1 MTDLFVAIVRLR
13 MDNPPGQQNPD
24 DTGNAGDTGGDDLMA
39 KKTMTVRLF
48 CTLDNGSQQWG
59 PGDCPTLPEDEAL
72 DLIKMGLAERVEA
85 PKKARSAKASKEQQP
100 PSGAQSESGQ
110 SSEDASGKTEDQQP
124 QGQAEPGEND
134 GEQSAPEAEAGGEN
148 NG

>member
-13 MDNPPGQQNPD
+13 MDDPPGQQNPD
-24 DTGNAGDTGGDDLMA
+24 DTGNTGNTGGDDLMA

-48 CTLDNGSQQWG
+48 CTLDNGSEQWG

-72 DLIKMGLAERVEA
+72 SLIEMGLAERVEV
-85 PKKARSAKASKEQQP
+85 PKKARSAKTPKEPQP
-100 PSGAQSESGQ
+100 PSGGQPESGD
-110 SSEDASGKTEDQQP
+110 SPPDK
-124 QGQAEPGEND
+124 
-134 GEQSAPEAEAGGEN
+134 PEAEGDQEPPAPDEPAERAGDLSAEAETGGEN

>member
-13 MDNPPGQQNPD
+13 MANPPGQQNPD
-24 DTGNAGDTGGDDLMA
+24 DTGNTGDTGGDDLMA

-72 DLIKMGLAERVEA
+72 DLIKMGLAERMEA
-85 PKKARSAKASKEQQP
+85 PKKARSTKTVREQQP
-100 PSGAQSESGQ
+100 PSGAQPESGQ
-110 SSEDASGKTEDQQP
+110 PSEDESGKTEDPQP
-124 QGQAEPGEND
+124 QVQAEPAENGGEP
-134 GEQSAPEAEAGGEN
+134 SAPEAEAGGEN